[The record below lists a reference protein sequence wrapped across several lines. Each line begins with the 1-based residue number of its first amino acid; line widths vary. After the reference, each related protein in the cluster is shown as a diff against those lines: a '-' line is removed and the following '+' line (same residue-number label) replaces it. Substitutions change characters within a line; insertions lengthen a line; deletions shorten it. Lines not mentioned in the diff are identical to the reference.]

1 MAVVGAL
8 SGKAALV
15 TGASSGIGE
24 AAALALAEAGAAVA
38 VFGRR
43 AERLNALVARI
54 EAAGGKALAL
64 PGDVAVEADATKS
77 VEDIVAQLGRIDIL
91 VNAAGVN
98 EAGGVEAL
106 SMDLWRK
113 VIEINLY
120 GTIHTCKAAFPHM
133 KAQGGG
139 DIINISSTSGRRSAA
154 AFASYSTSKFG
165 VTGFTEALRQE
176 GGGVGIRVSIVE
188 PGATETE
195 IASSISDPEWRAAI
209 HSHVTKE
216 GAMKASDIADAIMF
230 IVSLPR
236 RANVSQ
242 ILIRPTIDTAPM

>member
-1 MAVVGAL
+1 V
-8 SGKAALV
+8 
-15 TGASSGIGE
+15 
-24 AAALALAEAGAAVA
+24 
-38 VFGRR
+38 
-43 AERLNALVARI
+43 
-54 EAAGGKALAL
+54 
-64 PGDVAVEADATKS
+64 DATKL

-120 GTIHTCKAAFPHM
+120 GTIHTCKAAFPYL
-133 KAQGGG
+133 KRQGGG